1 MLKCY
6 CKILSKKHSTILK
19 HVQMDLDYILC
30 LNSKLVTPNQMEEKQ
45 HFIYLNCKFSIFQM
59 VKKKKNQQFKL
70 ITTTLLFSKWF

>member
-30 LNSKLVTPNQMEEKQ
+30 LNSKLVTPNQMKRNSTL
-45 HFIYLNCKFSIFQM
+45 YLNCKFSIFQM
-59 VKKKKNQQFKL
+59 VKKKKSA
-70 ITTTLLFSKWF
+70 I